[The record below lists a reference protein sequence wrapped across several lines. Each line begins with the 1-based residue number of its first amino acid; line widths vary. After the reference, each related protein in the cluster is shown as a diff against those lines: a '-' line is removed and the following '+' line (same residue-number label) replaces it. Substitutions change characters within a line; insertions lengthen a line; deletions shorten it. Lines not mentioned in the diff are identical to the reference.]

1 MKRRVLIVALA
12 VLLAILGTVGVLA
25 YVRQADARA
34 VAGMKAVSVLVAQQ
48 RIPSGTSAGAALSSG
63 ELASQTLPASS
74 VPADAVRSLAGLNGL
89 VTSSDIE
96 PGQVLLRPVLVTPAQ
111 VTGGL
116 AVPAGMVA
124 GTVQLCL
131 PEAVAGN
138 LHAGSLVAVYDTQ
151 ATVASSTGSTFT
163 AQPNCSGTHEQQLF
177 PVAHTKVVLP
187 QAQVLSVGPAG
198 SGQQSGSGAT
208 GALASS
214 GSSSSPATSQNTMLV
229 TMAVSPADA
238 GKLILLAEAGLPYLA
253 LLK

>member
-12 VLLAILGTVGVLA
+12 VLLAVLGTTGVLA

-48 RIPSGTSAGAALSSG
+48 RIPSGTSAAAALASG
-63 ELASQTLPASS
+63 ELVSQTLPASS

-96 PGQVLLRPVLVTPAQ
+96 PGQLLLRLALVTPAQ

-116 AVPAGMVA
+116 AIPSGMEAV
-124 GTVQLCL
+124 TVQLCL

-138 LHAGSLVAVYDTQ
+138 VHAGSLVAVYDTQ
-151 ATVASSTGSTFT
+151 ATVTGSNANDTFT
-163 AQPNCSGTHEQQLF
+163 AQPNCNGSHQQQLIN
-177 PVAHTKVVLP
+177 VAHTKVVLP
-187 QAQVLSVGPAG
+187 QVQVLSVGPAG
-198 SGQQSGSGAT
+198 SGQPGAGGT
-208 GALASS
+208 GALSSS
-214 GSSSSPATSQNTMLV
+214 GSSSGPATSQNTMLV

-238 GKLILLAEAGLPYLA
+238 GKLILLTEAGLPYLA